1 LFEKISNI
9 NQLKIGKINMKTA
22 LLCSGQGS
30 QYVGMVKDIAEKYSQ
45 IAELVKQADEIVG
58 YPLTNICFEGP
69 TEKLKETRY
78 TQPALFL
85 HSAAIYEIIKDK
97 IKFDAV
103 AGHSVGEYAALY
115 IAGVLSFE
123 DALNLVSLRG
133 QLMFA
138 AGEETQGTMFAVIN
152 LADDKVAEVCA
163 SLTDETKNLYVVP
176 ANFNSPGQV
185 VVSGSAEHLRNN
197 INLFKDAGARMTKE
211 LTVSGAFHSPL
222 MLPAQNKL
230 EQAINSIKFNNAKV
244 PVYANVSAK
253 PLTNADEIRASLIKQ
268 LTAPVLWTQSIL
280 EMQKDGINKFIEIG
294 AGQVLQGLVK
304 RIVEGV
310 EVSGFDKAEDF

>member
-1 LFEKISNI
+1 MKI
-9 NQLKIGKINMKTA
+9 A

-30 QYVGMVKDIAEKYSQ
+30 QYVGMVKDIAEKYPQ
-45 IAELVKQADEIVG
+45 IADLAKQADEIVG

-69 TEKLKETRY
+69 VEKLKETRY

-85 HSAAIYEIIKDK
+85 HSAAVYEIIKDK
-97 IKFDAV
+97 MKFDAV

-133 QLMFA
+133 QLMFT
-138 AGEETQGTMFAVIN
+138 AGEETPGTMFAVIN
-152 LADDKVAEVCA
+152 LSDEKIAEVCK
-163 SLTDETKNLYVVP
+163 SLTDESKNLYVVP

-211 LTVSGAFHSPL
+211 LVVSGAFHSPL

-253 PLTNADEIRASLIKQ
+253 PLTNAEEIRTSLIKQ
-268 LTAPVLWTQSIL
+268 LTAPVLWTQLIL
-280 EMQKDGINKFIEIG
+280 EMNKDGINKFIEVG

-310 EVSGFDKAEDF
+310 EVTGIDKANDIL

>member
-1 LFEKISNI
+1 MKI
-9 NQLKIGKINMKTA
+9 A

-30 QYVGMVKDIAEKYSQ
+30 QYVGMVKDIADKYPK
-45 IAELVKQADEIVG
+45 INELAKQADEIVG

-69 TEKLKETRY
+69 AEKLKETRY

-85 HSAAIYEIIKDK
+85 HSAAVYEIIKDE

-115 IAGVLSFE
+115 IAGVLNFE

-133 QLMFA
+133 QLMFT
-138 AGEETQGTMFAVIN
+138 AGEETPGTMFAIIN
-152 LADDKVAEVCA
+152 LADDKIVEICN
-163 SLTDETKNLYVVP
+163 SLTDASKNLFVVP

-197 INLFKDAGARMTKE
+197 IHLFKEAGARMTKE
-211 LTVSGAFHSPL
+211 LVVSGAFHSPL

-230 EQAINSIKFNNAKV
+230 EEAINSIDFADAKV

-253 PLTNADEIRASLIKQ
+253 PLTNAEEIRASLIKQ
-268 LTAPVLWTQSIL
+268 LTAPVLWTQSVL
-280 EMQKDGINKFIEIG
+280 EMHKNGVSKFIEVG

-304 RIVEGV
+304 RIVESN
-310 EVSGFDKAEDF
+310 EIEISGFDKAEDF

>member
-1 LFEKISNI
+1 MKI
-9 NQLKIGKINMKTA
+9 A

-30 QYVGMVKDIAEKYSQ
+30 QYVGMVKDIADKYPK
-45 IAELVKQADEIVG
+45 INELAKQADEIVG

-69 TEKLKETRY
+69 AEKLKETRY

-85 HSAAIYEIIKDK
+85 HSAAVYEIIKDE

-115 IAGVLSFE
+115 IAGVLNFE

-133 QLMFA
+133 QLMFT
-138 AGEETQGTMFAVIN
+138 AGEETPGTMFAIIN
-152 LADDKVAEVCA
+152 LADDKIVEICN
-163 SLTDETKNLYVVP
+163 SLTDAGKNLFVVP

-197 INLFKDAGARMTKE
+197 IHLFKEAGARMTKE
-211 LTVSGAFHSPL
+211 LVVSGAFHSPL

-230 EQAINSIKFNNAKV
+230 EEAINSIDFADAKV

-253 PLTNADEIRASLIKQ
+253 PLTNAEEIRASLIKQ
-268 LTAPVLWTQSIL
+268 LTAPVLWTQSVL
-280 EMQKDGINKFIEIG
+280 EMHKNVVSKFIEVG

-304 RIVEGV
+304 RIVESN
-310 EVSGFDKAEDF
+310 EIEISGFDKAEDF